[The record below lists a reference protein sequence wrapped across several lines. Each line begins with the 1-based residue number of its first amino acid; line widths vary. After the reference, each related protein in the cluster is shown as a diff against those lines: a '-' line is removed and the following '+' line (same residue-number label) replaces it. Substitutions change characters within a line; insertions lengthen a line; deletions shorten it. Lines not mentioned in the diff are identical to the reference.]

1 MSQVA
6 PDPAALLLASDDV
19 PSEPRAVDA
28 VASAARD
35 ADRVRS
41 IVTEHY
47 APLWRFLRRLGVRAS
62 DAEDAAQKC
71 LCVVAQ
77 RIVDVAPGKEKPFL
91 FGVAVHVAKAARR
104 EQRRT
109 TGDDASLTELPAV
122 GPDAAEQLDAHRARV
137 LLDVLLESMPLD
149 LRTVFVLYELEELT
163 MAEIA
168 RTLELPAGTVASRLR
183 RAREAFEEL
192 SRRLRREIARKEA
205 QR

>member
-1 MSQVA
+1 MSHVA
-6 PDPAALLLASDDV
+6 PDPAALLIAGDDASSDRDGDV
-19 PSEPRAVDA
+19 VAPGAWDA
-28 VASAARD
+28 ERL
-35 ADRVRS
+35 RS

-47 APLWRFLRRLGVRAS
+47 APLWRFLRRLGVPAS

-77 RIVDVAPGKEKPFL
+77 RIADIAPGKEKPFL
-91 FGVAVHVAKAARR
+91 FGVALHVAKATRR

-109 TGDDASLTELPAV
+109 SGDDAGLAELPAM
-122 GPDAAEQLDAHRARV
+122 GPDAAEQLDASRARV
-137 LLDVLLESMPLD
+137 VLDVLLESMPLD

-183 RAREAFEEL
+183 RARDAFEEL
-192 SRRLRREIARKEA
+192 SRRLRREIARKEG